1 MRIWPFLWDGPSTL
15 TNVWHIAVWAC
26 CPLYSM
32 CTLSEEFWNQSA
44 PCELFTVQ
52 HQKGITYLR
61 LLISNPS
68 VKPVDIWNLIT
79 LNKWGGGQHKS
90 FYFHL
95 SRDRVCL
102 EPDQGEMAEKVGS
115 LRAKVTIRR
124 REREIWSDTW
134 RDRELERGEGG
145 GVTFS
150 LSWFFSHFFACIPL
164 KSMLYIYIIYIFKV
178 YSVSINLLIIFTIH

>member
-1 MRIWPFLWDGPSTL
+1 MRIWLFLWDRPSTL

-68 VKPVDIWNLIT
+68 VKPVEIWNLIT

-115 LRAKVTIRR
+115 PRAKVTIKR
-124 REREIWSDTW
+124 RERERDLKWHLEGQSW
-134 RDRELERGEGG
+134 RERRVEGLLFHL
-145 GVTFS
+145 VD
-150 LSWFFSHFFACIPL
+150 FFTFFAPP
-164 KSMLYIYIIYIFKV
+164 
-178 YSVSINLLIIFTIH
+178 